1 MRYVPMNLAE
11 PGMALGQ
18 ELYDGDGQLLVAR
31 HLILDKDYIKALSEL
46 GFPGVYIDDEF
57 TEGIRIQEVVSPEVR
72 REAIRGVRELFIS
85 NAYDEDAAEEEARI
99 KKLVL
104 DVIEDILSNGDVM
117 YNMLDLKVYDDYTY
131 FHSVN
136 VAVLSV
142 MMGSQMCMTR
152 QELTILATA
161 AILHDIGKKFLSLEL
176 LNTPKLLGAKEKQ
189 LLLDHPRLGFEFL
202 KQHFHFPSMVCLSV
216 LEHHEWYNG
225 EGYPL
230 HKAGNDISIY
240 ARIIKL
246 ADTVDAMGSKRPYHE
261 PAQPSEIVEY
271 IMGRMGSEFDP
282 NVVITFLNKIV
293 AYPVGCE
300 VELSNGQHA
309 VVMENYSDFV
319 LRPKIK
325 ILETEKVVDLMQ
337 DEKARN
343 ITITKLLI

>member
-18 ELYDGDGQLLVAR
+18 DVYDGNGQLLAAR
-31 HLILDKDYIKALSEL
+31 HLILDKEYIKALLNL
-46 GFPGVYIDDEF
+46 GFPGLYVDDEF
-57 TEGIRIQEVVSPEVR
+57 TEGIRIQQIVSPQVR

-85 NAYDEDAAEEEARI
+85 NACDEDSAAEEARI

-104 DVIEDILSNGDVM
+104 EVIEDILRNGDAM

-136 VAVLSV
+136 VAVLSA
-142 MMGSQMCMTR
+142 MMGAQMCMTK
-152 QELTILATA
+152 QELTILTTA
-161 AILHDIGKKFLSLEL
+161 AMLHDIGKKFLSTEL
-176 LNTPKLLGAKEKQ
+176 LNTPKLLDEKEKQ
-189 LLLDHPRLGFEFL
+189 ELLDHPRLGCDFL

-230 HKAGNDISIY
+230 HKKGDDISIY

-246 ADTVDAMGSKRPYHE
+246 ADVFDAMCSKRPYHE
-261 PAQPSEIVEY
+261 PVQPADVVEY

-282 NVVITFLNKIV
+282 NVVTVFLNRIV

-309 VVMENYSDFV
+309 IVVENFSDFI
-319 LRPKIK
+319 LRPRIK
-325 ILETEKVVDLMQ
+325 IVETEKIVNLME
-337 DEKARN
+337 DEDARN

>member
-31 HLILDKDYIKALSEL
+31 HLILDKDYIKALGDL

-142 MMGSQMCMTR
+142 MMGSQMCMTC
-152 QELTILATA
+152 LLYPSGA
-161 AILHDIGKKFLSLEL
+161 AD
-176 LNTPKLLGAKEKQ
+176 
-189 LLLDHPRLGFEFL
+189 
-202 KQHFHFPSMVCLSV
+202 
-216 LEHHEWYNG
+216 
-225 EGYPL
+225 
-230 HKAGNDISIY
+230 
-240 ARIIKL
+240 
-246 ADTVDAMGSKRPYHE
+246 
-261 PAQPSEIVEY
+261 
-271 IMGRMGSEFDP
+271 
-282 NVVITFLNKIV
+282 
-293 AYPVGCE
+293 
-300 VELSNGQHA
+300 ELSP
-309 VVMENYSDFV
+309 VVPVWRRLPDSLNV
-319 LRPKIK
+319 
-325 ILETEKVVDLMQ
+325 ETMTHRGGIVYASLVAD
-337 DEKARN
+337 
-343 ITITKLLI
+343 I